1 MNEKQE
7 EKAKE
12 LINFINY
19 TGKKQFTYSNKN
31 CERICE
37 ALNVEDKD
45 EFYSFKNFVNKY
57 ENFKDKKL
65 EISKICEDYELKKY
79 EEIQKEK
86 EARINKE
93 INLNSSISTLEQA
106 MAKVFIEAKKDL
118 IKEELTD
125 KIFEQAKQKIE
136 EEYGTI
142 YKKTILETEDKE
154 IDFGDE
160 VLHEKFDT
168 ILKFVKQNEP
178 VFLVG
183 EAGTGKN
190 YICKQVA
197 KALGLDF
204 YFSNAVTQ
212 EYKLTGFTDA
222 MGKYQ
227 ESEFYKAFKN
237 GGLFMLD
244 EIDASIPEVLVILN
258 AAIANKYFDFPAPI
272 GYVEAHPDFR
282 VVAAGNTIGQGASYT
297 YVGRNQLDGASLD
310 RFAMV
315 NIDYDINIETRC
327 ANNDVELVNFIREVR
342 RVAKERKIMLIV
354 SYRSITRIAKMKDLI
369 GLKEALK
376 TCLFKDLNMNELYQI
391 MDNIICAREYRNAT
405 EEIYQDLKKKEE
417 NSSRYEAC

>member
-142 YKKTILETEDKE
+142 YKKTILETENKE